1 MFDGIVSFFDGIF
14 DVVAS
19 FFVSILYRIFGG

>member
-14 DVVAS
+14 DVIGS
-19 FFVSILYRIFGG
+19 FFVSILYWIFGN